1 MRDGL
6 FVLGLGGHGAVVA
19 FLSNHRM
26 AVEKGG
32 YRVHRGEYHLD
43 NIVEPS
49 EGGGGGRLGRHR
61 EWTWKVG

>member
-1 MRDGL
+1 MGSL
-6 FVLGLGGHGAVVA
+6 FLGWDGAVVA
-19 FLSNHRM
+19 FLSNHRT

-32 YRVHRGEYHLD
+32 YRVHRGEGRLD

-61 EWTWKVG
+61 EWKVG

>member
-1 MRDGL
+1 M
-6 FVLGLGGHGAVVA
+6 A